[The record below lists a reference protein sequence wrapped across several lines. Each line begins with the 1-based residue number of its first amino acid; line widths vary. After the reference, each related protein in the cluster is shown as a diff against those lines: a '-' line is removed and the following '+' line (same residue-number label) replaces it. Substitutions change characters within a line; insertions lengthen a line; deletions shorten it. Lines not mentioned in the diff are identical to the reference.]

1 MKKVAVNGRTLAISP
16 AEQRD
21 ADLLADLGARTFS
34 DTYSSILP
42 ARDLDHYLRE
52 AFNTEQM
59 VDDIANPEVLL
70 FVGSISNTVCS
81 YIKLEPTPPRK
92 VVGGVNPIE
101 LLRLYVLPR
110 WKGMGFGT
118 ALMDV
123 GLAAARDNG
132 HKTCW
137 LKVWE
142 GNTKA
147 IDFYE
152 NRGFSRVGNEQ
163 YPVGSTSRNVVLMA
177 RQLE

>member
-16 AEQRD
+16 ARPRD
-21 ADLLADLGARTFS
+21 ADLLAELGARTFS

-42 ARDLDHYLRE
+42 AGDLALYLRE
-52 AFNTEQM
+52 AFSTEHMLQ
-59 VDDIANPEVLL
+59 DIANPEVLL
-70 FVGSISNTVCS
+70 FVGSTTDAVCS
-81 YIKLEPTPPRK
+81 YIELEPTPTRK
-92 VVGGVNPIE
+92 VVRGAHPIE

-110 WKGMGFGT
+110 WKGIGIGA

-123 GLAAARDNG
+123 GLAAAKDKG

-142 GNTKA
+142 GNTRA

-152 NRGFSRVGNEQ
+152 NRGFSLVGSEP

-177 RQLE
+177 RSLE

>member
-1 MKKVAVNGRTLAISP
+1 MKKVAVNGRTLAIRP

-52 AFNTEQM
+52 AFSTEQM
-59 VDDIANPEVLL
+59 LDDIANPEVLL

-92 VVGGVNPIE
+92 IVHGANPIE

-110 WKGMGFGT
+110 WKGMGIGG
-118 ALMDV
+118 ALLDV
-123 GLAAARDNG
+123 GLAAARDKG

-142 GNTKA
+142 GNARAT
-147 IDFYE
+147 DFYK
-152 NRGFSRVGNEQ
+152 NRGFSLVGSEQ
-163 YPVGSTSRNVVLMA
+163 YPVGSTSRSVALMV
-177 RQLE
+177 RSLE